1 MPNLSVHARCYGD
14 FPNYCLAAK
23 FLVLTL
29 KCNLQTELMKI
40 THKKVVITSF
50 ILLLSIS
57 QVQAFIGWGG
67 FGMGWGYF
75 PQLDLSLGTV
85 SLSADTNYDGRIDTE
100 ASANIK
106 RNPPGLVVGM
116 REMARIDLTVVHNA
130 SRQTTGSPDLK
141 FLFYKTA
148 VTLDLRPVNLGH
160 KRGRFKSYE
169 EEQSRAGRVR
179 VWLDSER
186 KQLLLDSGNPE
197 MRRVQWPAS
206 TSLPPKHVYVEG
218 VSMGDSG
225 SVMMLTLLLDN
236 NDMGP
241 VVDKLFGDK
250 ASWDAMMLSV
260 WPQPRVKPYID
271 HSPVWKL
278 VGNPSSVK

>member
-1 MPNLSVHARCYGD
+1 MAGSVIVISLS
-14 FPNYCLAAK
+14 
-23 FLVLTL
+23 
-29 KCNLQTELMKI
+29 CNSKKELMKKA
-40 THKKVVITSF
+40 HKKVVTTSVF
-50 ILLLSIS
+50 LVLAIS

-75 PQLDLSLGTV
+75 PQQDLSLGTV
-85 SLSADTNYDGRIDTE
+85 SLSADTNYDGRVDIE
-100 ASANIK
+100 ATPNVK
-106 RNPPGLVVGM
+106 RNPPGLVIGM
-116 REMARIDLTVVHNA
+116 REMARVDLAVVHNA

-141 FLFYKTA
+141 FLYYKTA
-148 VTLDLRPVNLGH
+148 ATLDLRPVNLAH
-160 KRGRFKSYE
+160 KRGRFKSFE
-169 EEQSRAGRVR
+169 DEQSRAGRVR

-225 SVMMLTLLLDN
+225 TVMMLTLLLDN

-241 VVDKLFGDK
+241 IVDKVFGDK

-271 HSPVWKL
+271 NSPVWKL
-278 VGNPSSVK
+278 LSGSREQQ